1 MGLRA
6 LALGT
11 TLLFSLSYSHAQQG
25 TVKARQ
31 AYLSGFSAVQIENI
45 NQRCILYD
53 SVKFKFCREGFHASK
68 VFAVPLLDYIGKP
81 LIYGNEIFLQ
91 REAALGYGI
100 GAGENLDKVDLHIVE
115 ELGRFYFLKGLRYY
129 FVDGLG
135 MGVFSPG
142 VEAHKKATAFCR
154 SLPFLT
160 DQALCFFGLGRASV
174 FARSEWFK
182 EKEYDL
188 SYSESYHIRQGYLY
202 AQIYANDESASNLRH
217 NEPGV
222 LAAMQSRRLPLS
234 HLENEYKIQQACARE
249 ANAHHYF
256 CALRVLNPSMLFI
269 AH

>member
-1 MGLRA
+1 MSLRA
-6 LALGT
+6 LILGLILSFPFSN
-11 TLLFSLSYSHAQQG
+11 LLAQQG

-31 AYLSGFSAVQIENI
+31 AYLSGFWAVQIENI
-45 NQRCILYD
+45 NQRCVPFD
-53 SVKFKFCREGFHASK
+53 NVKLKFCREGFHASK
-68 VFAVPLLDYIGKP
+68 VFSVPLLDYIAKP
-81 LIYGNEIFLQ
+81 LVYGNQIFLQ

-100 GAGENLDKVDLHIVE
+100 GAGENLDRVDLHIVE
-115 ELGRFYFLKGLRYY
+115 ELRRLYFLRGLRYY

-142 VEAHKKATAFCR
+142 AEAHKKATAFCR
-154 SLPFLT
+154 SLPFST

-174 FARSEWFK
+174 FAKSEWFK
-182 EKEYDL
+182 EKEYGL
-188 SYSESYHIRQGYLY
+188 TFSESYHIRQGYLY
-202 AQIYANDESASNLRH
+202 AQIYANDESANSLRH

-234 HLENEYKIQQACARE
+234 HLENEYKIQQSCARK

-256 CALRVLNPSMLFI
+256 CALQVLNPSMLFI